1 MFIILLGA
9 PGAGKGTQA
18 APLAKELGVAHVA
31 SGDLFRENLRQGTEV
46 GRLAQSYMERGL
58 LVPDDITVRMVK
70 ERLEQPDAARGAV
83 LDGFPRTL
91 EQAQALQE
99 VLAQDGRQIDQVIY
113 IKVSEEEL
121 LRRLTGR
128 WTCRLCQAVYH
139 MQGNPPRVA
148 SRCDGCGG
156 ELYQRPDDTLETARH
171 RLQVYFA
178 QTAPLIDYYARAG
191 LLVEVDGEGD
201 VDRVQRALHAALKID
216 AYHH

>member
-18 APLAKELGVAHVA
+18 VLLAKDLGVAHVA
-31 SGDLFRENLRQGTEV
+31 SGDLFRENLRQGAEV

-70 ERLEQPDAARGAV
+70 ERLEQPDAARGAI

-91 EQAQALQE
+91 EQAQALE
-99 VLAQDGRQIDQVIY
+99 KVLAQDGRQIDEVIY
-113 IKVSEEEL
+113 IKVSEEES
-121 LRRLTGR
+121 LRRLAGR
-128 WTCRLCQAVYH
+128 WTCRVCQAVYH

-148 SRCDGCGG
+148 GRCDGCGG
-156 ELYQRPDDTLETARH
+156 ELYQRPDDTPETVRH
-171 RLQVYFA
+171 RLRVYFT
-178 QTAPLIDYYARAG
+178 QTAPLVEYYARTG

-201 VDRVQRALHAALKID
+201 VDRVHRALLTALKR
-216 AYHH
+216 